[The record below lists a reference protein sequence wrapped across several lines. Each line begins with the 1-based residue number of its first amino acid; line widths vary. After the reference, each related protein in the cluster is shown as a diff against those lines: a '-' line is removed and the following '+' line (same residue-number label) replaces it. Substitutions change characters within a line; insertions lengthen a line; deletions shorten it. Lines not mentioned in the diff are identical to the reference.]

1 LKNQVWFSMIV
12 KLAVKEIKGH
22 KLRSLSNISG
32 YAIAVAFLIIIITLA
47 QGYNL
52 VAEVSL
58 RGIGT
63 HFLVYIPASK
73 TCPCQYGEVGPF
85 FKEVYTPTFNL
96 SLVDEIE
103 NLEGIDD
110 AAGCLMFK
118 VENFTICG
126 IQVGSLA
133 AETNAVAPTDVVRGS
148 YLEADDSDAVL
159 VDEVL
164 AEVLDLDVGDKLLA
178 FGRNFT
184 VVGIVNPSLK
194 SKPAGV
200 ASMYASLGVVQ
211 EIAEY
216 YGGLY
221 NFGVQDVNVVLVEIS
236 SEGDAAYIDSVKQS
250 VLDELEVYSGAEGAL
265 VGYRCGVAARKVV
278 SLTEDSAWAMAA
290 VLLVCITVVSMKSQF
305 GSVVE
310 RTRDI
315 GILKAIGWTN
325 RDITG
330 EVFLEALVQGLVGG
344 FVGVVLSF
352 VFILLIPQVGL
363 VPTQNLVL
371 TVSPA
376 LILAGFSTSV
386 GGGVL
391 AGIIPAWRAARLQP
405 IEALRRA

>member
-1 LKNQVWFSMIV
+1 MIV

-32 YAIAVAFLIIIITLA
+32 YAIAVAFLIIIVTLA

-96 SLVDEIE
+96 SLVDEIK
-103 NLEGIDD
+103 NLKGIDD

-133 AETNAVAPTDVVRGS
+133 TETNTVAPTDVVKGS
-148 YLEADDSDAVL
+148 YLKADDSDAVL
-159 VDEVL
+159 LDEVL
-164 AEVLDLDVGDKLLA
+164 AEVLDLDVDDNLSA

-200 ASMYASLGVVQ
+200 ASMYAPLGVVQ

-221 NFGVQDVNVVLVEIS
+221 NFGVRDINVVLVEIS
-236 SEGDAAYIDSVKQS
+236 PEGDAAYIDSVKQS
-250 VLDELEVYSGAEGAL
+250 VLNELEVYSGAEGAL
-265 VGYRCGVAARKVV
+265 VGYQCGVAARKVV

-290 VLLVCITVVSMKSQF
+290 VLLVCITVVSIKSQF

-330 EVFLEALVQGLVGG
+330 EVVLEALMQGLVGG
-344 FVGVVLSF
+344 LAGVVLGF

-376 LILAGFSTSV
+376 LILAGFITSV
-386 GGGVL
+386 SGGVL

>member
-1 LKNQVWFSMIV
+1 MIV

-32 YAIAVAFLIIIITLA
+32 YAIAVAFLIIIVTLA

-96 SLVDEIE
+96 SLVDEVK

-110 AAGCLMFK
+110 AAGCLMFRA
-118 VENFTICG
+118 ENYTICG

-133 AETNAVAPTDVVRGS
+133 TETNAVAPTDVVRGS

-159 VDEVL
+159 LDEVL
-164 AEVLDLDVGDKLLA
+164 AEVLDLDVDDKLLA

-200 ASMYASLGVVQ
+200 ASMYASIGVVQ

-221 NFGVQDVNVVLVEIS
+221 NFGVRDVNVVLVEIS

-250 VLDELEVYSGAEGAL
+250 VLNELEVYSGAEGAL
-265 VGYRCGVAARKVV
+265 VGYQCGVAARKVV

-325 RDITG
+325 RAITG
-330 EVFLEALVQGLVGG
+330 EVFLEALIQGLVGG
-344 FVGVVLSF
+344 LVGVVLSF

-386 GGGVL
+386 SGGVL